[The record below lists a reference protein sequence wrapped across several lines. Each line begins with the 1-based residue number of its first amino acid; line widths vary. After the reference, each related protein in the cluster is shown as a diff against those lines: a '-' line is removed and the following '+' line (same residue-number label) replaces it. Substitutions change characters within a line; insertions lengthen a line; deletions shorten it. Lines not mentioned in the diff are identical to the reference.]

1 LSGTP
6 AKNLT
11 GASDRCEASH
21 IRLGQPAARV
31 RMREGWFK
39 GCEAMTH
46 LHSVPVELL
55 QREIRKIADLINRS
69 VSLDELDRAWAV
81 LWRLQEALALETIRA
96 KSLAD

>member
-1 LSGTP
+1 
-6 AKNLT
+6 
-11 GASDRCEASH
+11 
-21 IRLGQPAARV
+21 
-31 RMREGWFK
+31 MREGWFK